1 MLEAS
6 PREALISLI
15 EASPKAEL
23 HLHIEGTLEP
33 ELIFALAQRNAV
45 TLPWASVDALRQA
58 YAFTDLQSFLDLY
71 YAAASVLIHE
81 QDFHDL
87 AWAYLQRAAA
97 DGIVCAEI
105 FFDPQTHTARGIG
118 IGTVIAGLRSACDR
132 AQRELALHADLIL
145 CVLRHLSEDEG
156 LQTLESALPY
166 REHFIGLGLDSSERG
181 HPPEKF
187 ERLFRRARELG
198 LHCVAHAGEEGPA
211 AYVTSALDVLGVERI
226 DHGVRSLDDPVLMQ
240 RLAREGTPL
249 TVCPLSNVRLCVV
262 PELAAHP
269 LPAMLEAGLKI
280 TVNSDD
286 PAYFGGYLNT
296 NLRELFLAH
305 PSLGAPQAYALLRNS
320 LEASFASFELKQ
332 SWLTQLDAHFEASG
346 FRRAT

>member
-1 MLEAS
+1 
-6 PREALISLI
+6 
-15 EASPKAEL
+15 
-23 HLHIEGTLEP
+23 
-33 ELIFALAQRNAV
+33 
-45 TLPWASVDALRQA
+45 
-58 YAFTDLQSFLDLY
+58 
-71 YAAASVLIHE
+71 
-81 QDFHDL
+81 
-87 AWAYLQRAAA
+87 
-97 DGIVCAEI
+97 
-105 FFDPQTHTARGIG
+105 
-118 IGTVIAGLRSACDR
+118 SACDR

-269 LPAMLEAGLKI
+269 LPAMLQAGLKI

-305 PSLGAPQAYALLRNS
+305 PSLGAPQAYDLLRNS
-320 LEASFASFELKQ
+320 LEASFASAELKQ
-332 SWLTQLDAHFEASG
+332 GWLTQLDAHFQASG
-346 FRRAT
+346 IRA